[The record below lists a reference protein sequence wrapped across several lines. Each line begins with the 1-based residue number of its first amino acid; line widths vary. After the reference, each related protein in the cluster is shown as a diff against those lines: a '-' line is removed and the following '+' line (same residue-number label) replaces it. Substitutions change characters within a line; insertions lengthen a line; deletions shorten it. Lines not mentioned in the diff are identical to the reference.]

1 MTENKRFTV
10 CDGFDG
16 ENNPIKTIED
26 TVTTE
31 IYSMDNE
38 LEANSVC
45 IKLNELNDE
54 NGRLQHF
61 ESIYRQRTLQ
71 LEKENE
77 QLKTRN
83 DNQAKQL
90 DNLYQLIEQKDW
102 RALTKIIDDFKQSDE
117 QLQKEWGTYGDVE

>member
-1 MTENKRFTV
+1 MTEKRFSVALRKHTTQYELV
-10 CDGFDG
+10 D
-16 ENNPIKTIED
+16 NWKTGDYPFIEPFYYKK
-26 TVTTE
+26 T
-31 IYSMDNE
+31 
-38 LEANSVC
+38 ANDLANF
-45 IKLNELNDE
+45 LNQ
-54 NGRLQHF
+54 LQ
-61 ESIYRQRTLQ
+61 E
-71 LEKENE
+71 ENE